1 MPAWMVPAALAG
13 AQFIGNKMASRSAQ
27 KHNRRGV
34 QQASGYLNQIEP
46 VARNTLSP
54 YIEGGHQAERDLPF
68 MYRGMYD
75 EYANNAPPEEYGNMS
90 SDPTQF
96 INDIMRGYTP
106 SEGYKYKEKR
116 MTDAARATGAAGG
129 FAGTELD
136 RESQADM
143 IRGLLGGDIQEFLN
157 NVMGTQRYG
166 LEGRERY
173 NERNMLGKERANAL
187 STASR
192 ENRANRG
199 FMGATDLANILG
211 SNLGQ
216 QAGLGIMG
224 NRQSQTIRNEANR
237 NNMDMFG
244 RMMDMY
250 QGGSFGNMGNRF
262 GGR

>member
-1 MPAWMVPAALAG
+1 MAGWMVPAALAG
-13 AQFIGNKMASRSAQ
+13 AQFIGNNMAGRSAQ
-27 KHNRRGV
+27 KSNRRGMRE
-34 QQASGYLNQIEP
+34 ARGYLDQIGP
-46 VARNTLSP
+46 MAQGNLSP
-54 YIEGGHQAERDLPF
+54 YIQMGHEAERAVPG
-68 MYRGMYD
+68 MYGAMYD
-75 EYANNAPPEEYGNMS
+75 EYANNETPEEYGRMS
-90 SDPTQF
+90 SDPTAF
-96 INDIMRGYTP
+96 INDIMKGYSP

-116 MTDAARATGAAGG
+116 MTDAARAAGAAGG

-157 NVMGTQRYG
+157 NVLGAQKYG

-173 NERNMLGKERANAL
+173 NERNMLGKERARAL
-187 STASR
+187 GAASQ
-192 ENRANRG
+192 EQFANRG
-199 FMGATDLANILG
+199 YMAASDLANILG

>member
-1 MPAWMVPAALAG
+1 MGAALLG
-13 AQFIGNKMASRSAQ
+13 AQFLSNRNSRRSADRSN
-27 KHNRRGV
+27 KRGINE
-34 QQASGYLNQIEP
+34 ARGYLNQIEP
-46 VARNTLSP
+46 MARGTLSP
-54 YIEGGHQAERDLPF
+54 YIQGGHEAERDLPR
-68 MYRGMYD
+68 MYEGMYN
-75 EYANNAPPEEYGNMS
+75 EYANNETPEEYEKMS
-90 SDPTQF
+90 SDPMEF
-96 INDIMRGYTP
+96 INNIMRGYSP

-157 NVMGTQRYG
+157 NILGTQKYG

-199 FMGATDLANILG
+199 FLASTDLANILG

-216 QAGLGIMG
+216 QANVGLFG
-224 NRQSQTIRNEANR
+224 NRQSQVIRNEANR
-237 NNMDMFG
+237 NNMDIFG
-244 RMMDMY
+244 RMMDMGA
-250 QGGSFGNMGNRF
+250 QF

>member
-1 MPAWMVPAALAG
+1 MAAWAIPAALAG
-13 AQFIGNKMASRSAQ
+13 AQFIGNRMSSRSAQ
-27 KHNRRGV
+27 KHNRSGV
-34 QQASGYLNQIEP
+34 REARSYLDQIGPMAE
-46 VARNTLSP
+46 RNFSP
-54 YIEGGHQAERDLPF
+54 YIQGGHEAERTLPG
-68 MYRGMYD
+68 MYQGMYD
-75 EYANNAPPEEYGNMS
+75 EYANNETPEQYSQMS
-90 SDPTQF
+90 GDPMEF
-96 INDIMRGYTP
+96 INNIMRGYSP

-157 NVMGTQRYG
+157 NVLGTQKYG
-166 LEGRERY
+166 LEGGERY
-173 NERNMLGKERANAL
+173 NERNMLGKERARAL
-187 STASR
+187 SAASM

-211 SNLGQ
+211 SNAGQ

-250 QGGSFGNMGNRF
+250 QGGSFGNMKMPF
-262 GGR
+262 GR